1 LPIGNGGESND
12 NLANNASPFIVQP
25 SLTVAGNPFIFFDNH
40 STNSLYVDI
49 NPLSEGS
56 GGLLGTPLPV
66 KTTSGETWPIG
77 TGGFGD
83 VTAAS
88 AIVSGTSGIYFV
100 DFLNNSGQ
108 ITILSAPVSSG
119 DPSGSFTYLNA
130 LTSIGGHSINVAYTP
145 TLVSFNSTLYMA
157 FVSGQSIYLASS
169 KNGTSFSLVSS
180 TALSPVSISRPALA
194 VFNGNLYIAYT
205 TTPENEVVSGPLFDP
220 SNISEFEPSLT
231 TYAWRLG
238 YKSSNGVWAGV
249 ALVAY
254 GGSLYLEGQS
264 VASSQYL
271 FSTDSTSGTDFP
283 YPVQCNAQFR
293 WTPSGIADQF
303 AVSGLPVLVYQS
315 PGSTQVELQY

>member
-88 AIVSGTSGIYFV
+88 AIVSGT
-100 DFLNNSGQ
+100 
-108 ITILSAPVSSG
+108 SG